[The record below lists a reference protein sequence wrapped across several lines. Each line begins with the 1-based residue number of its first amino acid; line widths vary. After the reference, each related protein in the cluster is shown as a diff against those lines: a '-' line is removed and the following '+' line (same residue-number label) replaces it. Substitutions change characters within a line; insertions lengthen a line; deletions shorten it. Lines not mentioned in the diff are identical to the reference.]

1 MAPTQLVLK
10 HFTPWSF
17 PSFLPCSTM
26 AADAVDFEEL
36 GLFPLEYFNFF
47 NIAVDEDDE
56 DDAVLGCAEEP
67 FLPEFAEVPFLPVDE
82 VNGSAEEPFL
92 PEFTPPRHSRITSS
106 RRKRC
111 SSCTEG
117 SDFPT

>member
-10 HFTPWSF
+10 HFTPWS
-17 PSFLPCSTM
+17 PFLPCTM
-26 AADAVDFEEL
+26 ADDVLDFAEL
-36 GLFPLEYFNFF
+36 PLFPTEYFF
-47 NIAVDEDDE
+47 IGDEDE
-56 DDAVLGCAEEP
+56 VIGCAEEP
-67 FLPEFAEVPFLPVDE
+67 FLPEFTEEPFLPVDE

>member
-10 HFTPWSF
+10 HFTPCSF
-17 PSFLPCSTM
+17 FSSFLPCSTM

-36 GLFPLEYFNFF
+36 GLFPLEYFNIFH
-47 NIAVDEDDE
+47 IGEEDDE
-56 DDAVLGCAEEP
+56 DDAVVGGAEEP
-67 FLPEFAEVPFLPVDE
+67 FLPDV
-82 VNGSAEEPFL
+82 AEEPFL
-92 PEFTPPRHSRITSS
+92 PVDKVSGSAEEPLHDFTPP

>member
-10 HFTPWSF
+10 HFTPCSF
-17 PSFLPCSTM
+17 FSSFLPCSTM

-36 GLFPLEYFNFF
+36 GLFPLEYLNIFY
-47 NIAVDEDDE
+47 IAVDEDDE

-82 VNGSAEEPFL
+82 VNGSAEEPFHG
-92 PEFTPPRHSRITSS
+92 FTPPRH